1 RARTPRS
8 HSLIDCSGCVTV
20 LALRRRVPLSS
31 CVSSMNPSVPTLAPG
46 PVMVDVA
53 GTTLT
58 EREIA
63 RLQHPLTGGVI
74 LFARNFSH
82 RAQLEQLVQSI
93 HAARNEPLL
102 VAVDHE
108 GGRVQRF
115 RSDGFTHLPPMRAL

>member
-1 RARTPRS
+1 CGATCRFLHPSR
-8 HSLIDCSGCVTV
+8 
-20 LALRRRVPLSS
+20 
-31 CVSSMNPSVPTLAPG
+31 SMNQSASTLAPG

-63 RLQHPLTGGVI
+63 RLRHPLTGGVI
-74 LFARNFSH
+74 LFARNFSN
-82 RAQLEQLVQSI
+82 RTQLEQLVRSI
-93 HAARNEPLL
+93 HAARDEPLL

-115 RSDGFTHLPPMRAL
+115 RSDGFTHLRPMRELGAVWERD